1 MILLHQSYKKY
12 IIKNYNMFS
21 FVIFQNYS
29 CKMAFKSRYILKN
42 AAELQLRT
50 AVVEDAAGCL
60 EYVEKVSG
68 QSNFLTF
75 GPGEFG
81 LSLEEEENVI
91 RDKASR
97 VNELFLLGF
106 IDDALVAQLT
116 VNAPKRPRL
125 MHAVEFGISV
135 DSSVWGLGI
144 GAAMIEYLLEWANN
158 NPIIRK
164 VNLQVL
170 PQNTSAIK
178 LYEKYGFA
186 VEGRKLRDN
195 LQNGVFSD
203 VLLMGILID

>member
-50 AVVEDAAGCL
+50 AVVGDAARCL

-91 RDKASR
+91 RDKASS
-97 VNELFLLGF
+97 VNELFLL
-106 IDDALVAQLT
+106 
-116 VNAPKRPRL
+116 
-125 MHAVEFGISV
+125 
-135 DSSVWGLGI
+135 
-144 GAAMIEYLLEWANN
+144 N